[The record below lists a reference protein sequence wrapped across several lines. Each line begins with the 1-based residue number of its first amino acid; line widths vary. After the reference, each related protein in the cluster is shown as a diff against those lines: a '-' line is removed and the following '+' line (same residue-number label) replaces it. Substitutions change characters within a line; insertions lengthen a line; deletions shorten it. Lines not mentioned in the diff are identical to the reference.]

1 MTDVG
6 CANGRSTTAET
17 AMTTAQRALVTFK
30 GAGKSFGAVRAL
42 CDVDL
47 SIAGGECL
55 GLIGHNGAG
64 KSTLMQVLAGTL
76 AADCGELLLD
86 GQDVRASYSVQVA
99 RKQGIRCVFQELS
112 LCPNLSVAENTRLM
126 SPAIRG
132 WGWRRKATALIEASL
147 DEIFPGHGIR
157 ADEVVAELPIGKRQM
172 VEIARAF
179 VRVDERLD
187 LVILDEPTSSLDS
200 RVAEQLLQFVRR
212 FVVTGGSIVLISH
225 ILGEMLDTCDRIA
238 VMRDGRVV
246 EIRPAADFTHASLVE
261 CMGSAAKPP
270 AEQQAF
276 VSRRAQGTPVVAL
289 RPARQGNGQ
298 TVDAYPGEIVGL
310 AGLAGHGQ
318 SQWLIQLLRQRV
330 ASGQG
335 AALVAGDR
343 QTDGVFAMWS
353 IAENITISSLGQLK
367 RGGLIDPDAEQ
378 AMAAQW
384 QQRMG
389 IRTPDMGNPILSLSG
404 GNQQK
409 ALFARALA
417 SRNELILM
425 DDPMR
430 GVDVG
435 TKREV
440 YSIIAQEAAKG
451 RTFIWYTTE
460 LEELDYCDHIYV
472 FRDGQAVLDLPR
484 SELSEEQIL
493 RCSFEEQTA

>member
-1 MTDVG
+1 MSDF
-6 CANGRSTTAET
+6 
-17 AMTTAQRALVTFK
+17 QRALVTFQ
-30 GAGKSFGAVRAL
+30 GIGKSFGAVRAL
-42 CDVDL
+42 CDVNL
-47 SIAGGECL
+47 SVQAGECL

-76 AADCGELLLD
+76 SADCGALLVGD
-86 GQDVRASYSVQVA
+86 QEVRSSYGVQVA
-99 RKQGIRCVFQELS
+99 RQHGIRCVFQELS

-132 WGWRRKATALIEASL
+132 WGWRRKARALIEASL
-147 DEIFPGHGIR
+147 DQIFPGHDIR
-157 ADEVVAELPIGKRQM
+157 GDDIVAELPIGKRQM

-212 FVVTGGSIVLISH
+212 FVGAGGSIVLISH
-225 ILGEMLDTCDRIA
+225 ILGEMLDTCDRIT

-246 EIRPAADFTHASLVE
+246 EIRPATNFTHASLVE
-261 CMGSAAKPP
+261 CMGSAAK
-270 AEQQAF
+270 AACEQHVF
-276 VSRRAQGTPVVAL
+276 VSRRAHGSPVVAQ
-289 RPARQGNGQ
+289 RPARQANAM
-298 TVDAYPGEIVGL
+298 TVNAHPGEIVGL
-310 AGLAGHGQ
+310 TGLAGHGQ
-318 SQWLIQLLRQRV
+318 SQLLIQILRHRI
-330 ASGQG
+330 ARGQG

-343 QTDGVFAMWS
+343 QNDGVFAMWS
-353 IAENITISSLGQLK
+353 IAENITISSLAHLK
-367 RGGLIDPDAEQ
+367 RGALIDPDAEH
-378 AMAAQW
+378 AMAEEW
-384 QQRMG
+384 QKRMG

-417 SRNELILM
+417 SRSDLILM

-440 YSIIAQEAAKG
+440 YSIIAQEAAQG

-484 SELSEEQIL
+484 SQLSEEQIL
-493 RCSFEEQTA
+493 RCSFVEQTA

>member
-1 MTDVG
+1 
-6 CANGRSTTAET
+6 
-17 AMTTAQRALVTFK
+17 MTTFQRALVTFK
-30 GAGKSFGAVRAL
+30 DASKSFGAVRAL
-42 CDVDL
+42 CNVNL
-47 SIAGGECL
+47 SVQAGECL

-76 AADCGELLLD
+76 EADSGVLLV
-86 GQDVRASYSVQVA
+86 GAEDVRSSYGVQAA
-99 RKQGIRCVFQELS
+99 RLRGIRCVFQELS

-132 WGWRRKATALIEASL
+132 WGWRRKAKALIDTQL
-147 DEIFPGHGIR
+147 DEIFPGHDIH
-157 ADEVVAELPIGKRQM
+157 ADDIVAELPIGKRQM

-212 FVVTGGSIVLISH
+212 FVGAGGSIVLISH

-238 VMRDGRVV
+238 VMRDGSVV
-246 EIRPAADFTHASLVE
+246 ETRAANDFTHASLVE
-261 CMGSAAKPP
+261 CMGSAAKE
-270 AEQQAF
+270 AAKQQVF
-276 VSRRAQGTPVVAL
+276 VSRRTHTSPAVAQ
-289 RPARQGNGQ
+289 RPARQTNAL
-298 TVDAYPGEIVGL
+298 TVNAHPGEIVGL

-318 SQWLIQLLRQRV
+318 SQLLIQVLRQRI

-343 QTDGVFAMWS
+343 QSDGIFPMWS
-353 IAENITISSLGQLK
+353 IAQNITISSLGHLK
-367 RGGLIDPDAEQ
+367 RGALIDPDAEQ
-378 AMAAQW
+378 AMAQEW
-384 QQRMG
+384 QKRMA
-389 IRTPDMGNPILSLSG
+389 IRTPDMANPILSLSG

-417 SRNELILM
+417 SRSDLILM

-440 YSIIAQEAAKG
+440 YSIITEEAAKG

-460 LEELDYCDHIYV
+460 LEELDYCNHIYV

-493 RCSFEEQTA
+493 RCSFKEQMA

>member
-1 MTDVG
+1 MSDF
-6 CANGRSTTAET
+6 
-17 AMTTAQRALVTFK
+17 QRALVTFK
-30 GAGKSFGAVRAL
+30 GVGKSFGAVRAL

-47 SIAGGECL
+47 SVQAGECL

-76 AADCGELLLD
+76 SADCGALLIGD
-86 GQDVRASYSVQVA
+86 QDVRSSYGVQLA
-99 RKQGIRCVFQELS
+99 RRHGIRCVFQELS
-112 LCPNLSVAENTRLM
+112 LCPNLSVAENTQLM

-132 WGWRRKATALIEASL
+132 WGWRHKAKALVEASL
-147 DEIFPGHGIR
+147 DQIFPGHDIR
-157 ADEVVAELPIGKRQM
+157 GDDIVAELPIGKRQM
-172 VEIARAF
+172 VEVARAF

-212 FVVTGGSIVLISH
+212 FVGAGGSIVLISH
-225 ILGEMLDTCDRIA
+225 ILGEMLDTCDRIT
-238 VMRDGRVV
+238 VMRDGQVV
-246 EIRPAADFTHASLVE
+246 EIRSATDFTHASLVE
-261 CMGSAAKPP
+261 CMGSAAKVA
-270 AEQQAF
+270 AEQHAF
-276 VSRRAQGTPVVAL
+276 VSRRNHGSPIVAQ
-289 RPARQGNGQ
+289 RPARQINAM
-298 TVDAYPGEIVGL
+298 TVNAHPGEIVGL
-310 AGLAGHGQ
+310 TGLAGHGQ
-318 SQWLIQLLRQRV
+318 SQLLIQVLRQRI
-330 ASGQG
+330 ACAQG
-335 AALVAGDR
+335 AAFVAGDR
-343 QTDGVFAMWS
+343 QNDGVFAMWS
-353 IAENITISSLGQLK
+353 IAENITISSLAHLK
-367 RGGLIDPDAEQ
+367 RGALIDPSAEF
-378 AMAAQW
+378 AMAEEW
-384 QQRMG
+384 QKRMG
-389 IRTPDMGNPILSLSG
+389 IRTQDMRNPILSLSG

-417 SRNELILM
+417 SQSDLILM

-484 SELSEEQIL
+484 NQLSEEQIL
-493 RCSFEEQTA
+493 RCSFVELTA

>member
-1 MTDVG
+1 MTNACRAYVRG
-6 CANGRSTTAET
+6 NAEENV
-17 AMTTAQRALVTFK
+17 MTTLQQALVTFK

-47 SIAGGECL
+47 SVQAGECL
-55 GLIGHNGAG
+55 GLMGHNGAG

-76 AADCGELLLD
+76 EADCGALLLGD
-86 GQDVRASYSVQVA
+86 EDVRSSYGVHVA
-99 RKQGIRCVFQELS
+99 RKHGIRCVFQELS

-132 WGWRRKATALIEASL
+132 WGWRRKAKALIEASL
-147 DEIFPGHGIR
+147 DEIFPGHDIQ
-157 ADEVVAELPIGKRQM
+157 ADDIVAELPIGKRQM

-212 FVVTGGSIVLISH
+212 FVGIGGSIVLISH
-225 ILGEMLDTCDRIA
+225 ILGEMLETCDRIA

-246 EIRPAADFTHASLVE
+246 EIRAASDFTHSSLVE
-261 CMGSAAKPP
+261 CMGSAAKEA
-270 AEQQAF
+270 AEQQVF
-276 VSRRAQGTPVVAL
+276 ISRRINSTPVVAQ
-289 RPARQGNGQ
+289 RPARQTNAQ
-298 TVDAYPGEIVGL
+298 TVDAHPGEIVGL

-318 SQWLIQLLRQRV
+318 SQLLIQVLRQSI
-330 ASGQG
+330 ASGRR

-343 QTDGVFAMWS
+343 QSDGVFAMWS
-353 IAENITISSLGQLK
+353 IAENITISSLGHLK
-367 RGGLIDPDAEQ
+367 RGALIDPDAEQ
-378 AMAAQW
+378 AMAEEW
-384 QQRMG
+384 QKRMG
-389 IRTPDMGNPILSLSG
+389 IRTPDMRNPILSLSG

-417 SRNELILM
+417 SRSDLILM

-430 GVDVG
+430 GVDIG

-451 RTFIWYTTE
+451 RTFMWYTTE

-484 SELSEEQIL
+484 SQLSEERIL
-493 RCSFEEQTA
+493 RCSFEEQPA

>member
-1 MTDVG
+1 MSDF
-6 CANGRSTTAET
+6 
-17 AMTTAQRALVTFK
+17 QRALVTFQ
-30 GAGKSFGAVRAL
+30 GIGKSFGAVRAL
-42 CDVDL
+42 CDVNL
-47 SIAGGECL
+47 SIQAGECL

-76 AADCGELLLD
+76 FADCGALLVGD
-86 GQDVRASYSVQVA
+86 QDVRSSYGVQVA
-99 RKQGIRCVFQELS
+99 RQHGIRCVFQELS

-132 WGWRRKATALIEASL
+132 WGWRRKARTLIEASL
-147 DEIFPGHGIR
+147 DQIFPGHDIR
-157 ADEVVAELPIGKRQM
+157 GDDIVADLPIGKRQM

-179 VRVDERLD
+179 VRVDEHLD

-212 FVVTGGSIVLISH
+212 FVGAGGSIVLISH
-225 ILGEMLDTCDRIA
+225 ILGEMLDTCDRIT

-246 EIRPAADFTHASLVE
+246 EIRPATNFTHASLVE
-261 CMGSAAKPP
+261 CMGSASKA
-270 AEQQAF
+270 ACEQHVF
-276 VSRRAQGTPVVAL
+276 VSRRAHGSPVVAQ
-289 RPARQGNGQ
+289 RPARQANAM
-298 TVDAYPGEIVGL
+298 TVNAHPGEIVGL
-310 AGLAGHGQ
+310 TGLAGHGQ
-318 SQWLIQLLRQRV
+318 SQLLIQILRHRI
-330 ASGQG
+330 ARGQG

-343 QTDGVFAMWS
+343 QNDGVFAMWS
-353 IAENITISSLGQLK
+353 IAENITISSLAHLK
-367 RGGLIDPDAEQ
+367 RGALIDPDAEH
-378 AMAAQW
+378 AMAEEW
-384 QQRMG
+384 QKRMG

-417 SRNELILM
+417 SRSDLILM

-440 YSIIAQEAAKG
+440 YSIIAQEAAQG

-472 FRDGQAVLDLPR
+472 FREGQAVLDLPR
-484 SELSEEQIL
+484 SQLSEEQIL
-493 RCSFEEQTA
+493 RCSFVEQTA